1 MKRFIAILNDQS
13 YVNVAATRM
22 ELVDNA
28 LNVWNGVDLVAY
40 IDVSV
45 ILSAHI
51 SERAGKAYVEEL
63 NDGN

>member
-13 YVNVAATRM
+13 YVNVSATRM
-22 ELVDNA
+22 EMVDNA
-28 LNVWNGVDLVAY
+28 IRVWNGDELVAF

-51 SERAGKAYVEEL
+51 SERKDANV
-63 NDGN
+63 

>member
-13 YVNVAATRM
+13 YVNVPATRM
-22 ELVDNA
+22 EMVENA
-28 LNVWNGVDLVAY
+28 IRVWNGDELVAF

-51 SERAGKAYVEEL
+51 SERKES
-63 NDGN
+63 